1 MLPNI
6 ISVHYDDRA
15 VSVAF
20 KFLNS
25 EPWLEREGE
34 GGRNS
39 DSDSDLLCK
48 YIDQGI
54 CLAVH
59 SKP

>member
-1 MLPNI
+1 MDWRSRMLPNI

-25 EPWLEREGE
+25 EPWLER
-34 GGRNS
+34 GRGRERGRE
-39 DSDSDLLCK
+39 K
-48 YIDQGI
+48 FRFRFRFIVQVY
-54 CLAVH
+54 
-59 SKP
+59 